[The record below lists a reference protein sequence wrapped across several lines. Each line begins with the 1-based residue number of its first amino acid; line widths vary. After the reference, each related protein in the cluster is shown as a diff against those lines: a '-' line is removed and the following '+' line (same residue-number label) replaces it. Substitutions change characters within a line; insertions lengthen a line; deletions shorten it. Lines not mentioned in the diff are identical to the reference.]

1 MCVCVCVCVCDRCV
15 GCVADSPVELLAVE
29 HETVVSSPDDAA
41 LGGYRPRRVDVVAC
55 HHAHRDPRPLT
66 LDDRVRYLH
75 RSHAARLSF
84 VGLQAYTS

>member
-1 MCVCVCVCVCDRCV
+1 VCVSDRCV